1 MFLLSINFHLLNFV
15 SIILNIISLFFLFY
29 LSFLFQFFR
38 GTLKKHLTFFLLY
51 TKSIGSYFAF
61 GVKVMSNTDKEL
73 SISKLYKN
81 KPLVRYGNT
90 IYYGYL
96 SDRFIVKIQVLSDSE
111 FANDLQLSSE
121 ISVELL
127 DLGVECKLPGTLV
140 KSCTKSGLWSAI
152 DVSSAWLER
161 KLIS

>member
-1 MFLLSINFHLLNFV
+1 
-15 SIILNIISLFFLFY
+15 
-29 LSFLFQFFR
+29 
-38 GTLKKHLTFFLLY
+38 
-51 TKSIGSYFAF
+51 
-61 GVKVMSNTDKEL
+61 MSNTDKEL

-81 KPLVRYGNT
+81 KPLVRCGNT